1 VAIISSWYI
10 IQGKETGAM
19 TNAQEKVSTE
29 GLLLAIEVSEGIW
42 RLAFTDL
49 KGTRQ
54 KEVGA
59 WEIESFRKAVA
70 SARKRF
76 GLDKA
81 ARVRSCYEAGRVG
94 FSLHRFLEGEGIEN
108 VVVDPASIE
117 VNRRRKHNKTD
128 RLDAEKLSRM
138 LVRYHVY
145 GEKKC
150 WQVCRVP
157 TAEQEAER
165 RLDREYERLKKEQKS
180 HVSRVRSLLALHGAG
195 CAHLRDLK
203 PGAILDW
210 SGAPLAAP
218 WQEEIGRELVRLRL
232 VNEQVRELTK
242 RMKAAIESPQT
253 PADEVSGRLHALR
266 SIGPVGATA
275 LSRQFFAWR
284 QFKNRREVGA
294 AAGLASCPYASGTTD
309 VDQGISKA
317 GHGRIRTL
325 AVELSWFW
333 LRYQPASALSRWYNR
348 RFGRGGAKRMK
359 RIGIVALA
367 RKLLVALWK
376 YLEFGLVPEGAK
388 LRPQRGGGGKAARA
402 RGA

>member
-1 VAIISSWYI
+1 
-10 IQGKETGAM
+10 M
-19 TNAQEKVSTE
+19 
-29 GLLLAIEVSEGIW
+29 AIEVSEGVW
-42 RLAFTDL
+42 RLAFTEQ

-59 WEIESFRKAVA
+59 WEIESFRKEVGA
-70 SARKRF
+70 ARKRF
-76 GLDKA
+76 GLGKT

-94 FSLHRFLEGEGIEN
+94 FSLHRFLEKEGIEN
-108 VVVDPASIE
+108 LVVDPASIE

-128 RLDAEKLSRM
+128 RLDAEKLLRM

-157 TAEQEAER
+157 TPEQESER
-165 RLDREYERLKKEQKS
+165 RLDREYERLKKEQKG
-180 HVSRVRSLLALHGAG
+180 HVSRLRSLLALHGVR
-195 CAHLRDLK
+195 CAHLRELRS
-203 PGAILDW
+203 GSVRDW
-210 SGAPLAAP
+210 SGTLLGAP
-218 WQEEIGRELVRLRL
+218 WQEEIGRELARLRMA
-232 VNEQVRELTK
+232 NEQIRELTGH
-242 RMKAAIESPQT
+242 MKEAIDSPQT
-253 PADEVSGRLHALR
+253 HADQVAAQLHELRAIGR
-266 SIGPVGATA
+266 VGSTA

-284 QFKNRREVGA
+284 QFQNRREVGA
-294 AAGLASCPYASGTTD
+294 ASGLASCPYNSGSLD

-317 GHGRIRTL
+317 GNRRIRTL
-325 AVELSWFW
+325 AVELSWLW

-388 LRPQRGGGGKAARA
+388 LRRATGGVVAKAKA
-402 RGA
+402 